1 MNRLQELF
9 LAAGAVCVLE
19 GILRFVKPDLRLF
32 WAERAEGLKEE
43 QRRAFVKRGAAV
55 DFLLGAVMA
64 AAAAVQPAAGDSA
77 ALRVLWCGLAAAIAV
92 RAAIN
97 KRWLGRFFLPGRKAG
112 KKRMAFGAV
121 LGAASAVMGIFMIS
135 PLSGEAGPGPIL
147 FVAVLTAVAVI
158 GENIVN
164 RK

>member
-9 LAAGAVCVLE
+9 LAAGAVCVIE
-19 GILRFVKPDLRLF
+19 GILRFVKPNLRLF
-32 WAERAEGLKEE
+32 WAEQAEGLGEE

-55 DFLLGAVMA
+55 EFLLGAVMA

-77 ALRVLWCGLAAAIAV
+77 AFGVLWCGLAAAIAV

-121 LGAASAVMGIFMIS
+121 LGAASAVMGIFMLS

-147 FVAVLTAVAVI
+147 FVAVLTAMAVI